1 MINVVEIIKTVL
13 PVILILGIG
22 MLCRRF
28 KILSAEGISALK
40 STVVNITLPAVMLGA
55 FATMKYTVDNII
67 VTVLIF
73 ALCLVALFLG
83 KFIGIIFKGDKKFLP
98 FITTGFEAG
107 MLGYALFTM
116 LYGADRISE
125 FASVDLGQV
134 LFVFTIY
141 KVLLDLQENNKPSL
155 KKITADMISSP
166 IIISIG
172 VGIIIGATGLYSAL
186 VPSGISGIFDTCVD
200 FISAPTSAIIL
211 ITIGYDLGLAEIPW
225 KKTLGAVVARVVVM
239 LICRVLA
246 EMIIRIVGIK
256 INLTDALN
264 ILFILP
270 PPFVLAVFANDKEE
284 QAYIS
289 SSLSLSTIAT
299 IIGFIVLAI
308 IG

>member
-1 MINVVEIIKTVL
+1 MSNVIEIIKTVL
-13 PVILILGIG
+13 PVILILFIG

-40 STVVNITLPAVMLGA
+40 STVVNITLPAVVLGA
-55 FATMKYTVDNII
+55 FARMEYTLDNVL
-67 VTVLIF
+67 VTVLIYF
-73 ALCLVALFLG
+73 LCIVALFLG
-83 KFIGIIFKGDKKFLP
+83 KLIGVAFKGDKKFLP

-107 MLGYALFTM
+107 MIGYALFTM

-134 LFVFTIY
+134 LFVFTAY

-155 KKITADMISSP
+155 KKIAVDMVSSP
-166 IIISIG
+166 IIISIA

-186 VPSGISGIFDTCVD
+186 IPSGVSGVFDTCVD

-211 ITIGYDLGLAEIPW
+211 ITIGYDLAPGEIPF
-225 KKTLGAVVARVVVM
+225 KKTLGAVFSRVAVM

-246 EMIIRIVGIK
+246 EVIIKLLGIK
-256 INLTDALN
+256 LNISDALN

-289 SSLSLSTIAT
+289 SSLSFSTVVA
-299 IIGFIVLAI
+299 IIGFIILAV

>member
-1 MINVVEIIKTVL
+1 MVNIVDIIKTVL

-22 MLCRRF
+22 MLCRKF

-40 STVVNITLPAVMLGA
+40 TTVVNITLPAVVLGA
-55 FATMKYTVDNII
+55 FARMEYTLDNVL
-67 VTVLIF
+67 VTALIYI
-73 ALCLVALFLG
+73 LCIVALFLG
-83 KFIGIIFKGDKKFLP
+83 KLIGAAFKGDKKFLP
-98 FITTGFEAG
+98 YITTGFEAG

-125 FASVDLGQV
+125 LASVDLGQV

-155 KKITADMISSP
+155 SKIAVEMISSP
-166 IIISIG
+166 IIIAI
-172 VGIIIGATGLYSAL
+172 VIGIIIGATGIYSAL
-186 VPSGISGIFDTCVD
+186 IPSRVSGIFDTCVD
-200 FISAPTSAIIL
+200 FVSAPTSAIIL
-211 ITIGYDLGLAEIPW
+211 ITIGYDLAPSEIPW
-225 KKTLGAVVARVVVM
+225 KKTLGAVLARIAVM

-246 EMIIRIVGIK
+246 EVIVRALGIK
-256 INLTDALN
+256 LNLTDALN

-270 PPFVLAVFANDKEE
+270 PPFVLAVFANEKEE

-289 SSLSLSTIAT
+289 SSLSFSTVTT
-299 IIGFIVLAI
+299 ILGFIVLAI

>member
-1 MINVVEIIKTVL
+1 MVNIIEIIKTVL
-13 PVILILGIG
+13 PVILILSVG

-28 KILSAEGISALK
+28 NILSREGVSALK

-55 FATMKYTVDNII
+55 FATMEYTVDNIV
-67 VTVLIF
+67 VTALIF
-73 ALCLVALFLG
+73 IICLAALLLG
-83 KFIGIIFKGDKKFLP
+83 RFIGKLFKGDNKFLP

-107 MLGYALFTM
+107 MLGYALFTL

-134 LFVFTIY
+134 LFVFTVY
-141 KVLLDLQENNKPSL
+141 KVLLDLQENNKPSV
-155 KKITADMISSP
+155 KKIAVDMISSP
-166 IIISIG
+166 IIISIA
-172 VGIIIGATGLYSAL
+172 VGIILGATGIYSAL
-186 VPSGISGIFDTCVD
+186 IPSGVSGIFDTCVD

-211 ITIGYDLGLAEIPW
+211 ITIGYDLAPTEIPW
-225 KKTLGAVVARVVVM
+225 KRTLGAVASRIVVM

-246 EMIIRIVGIK
+246 EVIIRALGIK
-256 INLTDALN
+256 LNLTDALN

-270 PPFVLAVFANDKEE
+270 PPFVLAVFANEKEE

-289 SSLSLSTIAT
+289 SSLSFSTIVA
-299 IIGFIVLAI
+299 IIGFIVLAV